1 MNTEIKEADKL
12 LKLVDVYFEKIYLN
26 RIKLENFKI
35 DEMNKVCDLCKYII
49 FYYLKKIIQKQIGKK
64 KMNYSFNEFADEIVK
79 INNELELY
87 LTKKYP
93 ETKLLENIKSIP
105 INSRRVGILI
115 PKKKSKSIFSK
126 FGDKEEAIYLN
137 QVQKLLFGDEKY
149 FKRYIELNENKSIEK
164 FDLIKKLQLYTI
176 VDSLEDILKTLKS
189 QTIRELNQ
197 NSDME
202 NTEMNKVKD
211 ISFIVEEYVKHCFEI
226 ELRNWILNEKLRL
239 IDSEINKL
247 DNLNIEELN
256 ILIGK
261 KEKYLYIIENTMSDL
276 VFKKFEFKGDI
287 DKLIE
292 KNIYKIYDKIPWD
305 LDLQQSIEYIDQK
318 LFLDLVYKT
327 LEIVYREIK
336 Y

>member
-1 MNTEIKEADKL
+1 
-12 LKLVDVYFEKIYLN
+12 
-26 RIKLENFKI
+26 
-35 DEMNKVCDLCKYII
+35 
-49 FYYLKKIIQKQIGKK
+49 
-64 KMNYSFNEFADEIVK
+64 
-79 INNELELY
+79 
-87 LTKKYP
+87 
-93 ETKLLENIKSIP
+93 
-105 INSRRVGILI
+105 
-115 PKKKSKSIFSK
+115 
-126 FGDKEEAIYLN
+126 
-137 QVQKLLFGDEKY
+137 
-149 FKRYIELNENKSIEK
+149 
-164 FDLIKKLQLYTI
+164 
-176 VDSLEDILKTLKS
+176 
-189 QTIRELNQ
+189 
-197 NSDME
+197 
-202 NTEMNKVKD
+202 MNKVKD